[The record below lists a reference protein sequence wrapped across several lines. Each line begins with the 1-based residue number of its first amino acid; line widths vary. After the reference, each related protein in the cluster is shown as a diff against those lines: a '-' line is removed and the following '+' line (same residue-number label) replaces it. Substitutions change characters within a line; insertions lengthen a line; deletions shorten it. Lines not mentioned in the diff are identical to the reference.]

1 MATKSN
7 SIIVS
12 APIEVIWGVL
22 SEFDQIFTWAENVD
36 HSCFYSEQEIGVG
49 TTRRIQQGP
58 NVVLETVTSWE
69 GPMRL
74 SYQIEGLPPV
84 FKKITNNWKLFDE
97 GSKTRVELTVQIAPI
112 RPPAEIAA
120 QILGKFFSRLNKKML
135 TGLKNQVEQTLTD
148 NRKKYASS

>member
-7 SIIVS
+7 SLIVS
-12 APIEVIWGVL
+12 AYKEEIWSVL
-22 SEFDQIFTWAENVD
+22 SEFDQIVNWAENVD

-69 GPMRL
+69 APVRL

-84 FKKITNNWKLFDE
+84 FKKITNNWELFDE

-135 TGLKNQVEQTLTD
+135 TGLKNQVEQTFTD
-148 NRKKYASS
+148 NKKKYAPS